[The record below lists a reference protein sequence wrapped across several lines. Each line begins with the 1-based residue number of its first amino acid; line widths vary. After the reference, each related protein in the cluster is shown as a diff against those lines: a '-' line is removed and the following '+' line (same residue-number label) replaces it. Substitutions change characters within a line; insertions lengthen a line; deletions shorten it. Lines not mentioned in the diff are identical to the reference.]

1 MQIKYI
7 VAALA
12 ALAGAQAHAAVISP
26 VGATPDVVVYVTGA
40 SAQKPALESTVATAV
55 CVTPLDVVK
64 LTDGAGTSSKGW
76 YCNGKGSAAGKKV
89 LVLNRTKGGSA
100 AGINQVLSS
109 AVVPVESEAET
120 IDFATCGAPNA
131 SNVSA
136 CTGKTKVESIMALSD
151 VKATEFASGVLMS
164 GAGYLSP
171 SSLTVAAV
179 GLQGFGV
186 VANDNMYKALQEQN
200 IADGRL
206 PATCTVGDA
215 TAACQPTINSADY
228 ASLVSVG
235 GLTKSAADLVPDATT
250 YNAGQIT
257 VCRRVDTSGTQA
269 SSNIFFLNNV
279 CGTKGFGG
287 SAAPAYNS
295 DYSWV
300 IENSE
305 TADVKACVNNAADL
319 RLGVVS
325 LENVPVAGTDTY
337 KFVKID
343 GVSPNY
349 TAAGV
354 ADAKQKVNTRNGSYK
369 FAVESYA
376 MYKGTTLEKAV
387 AKQIADTLKAS
398 TQDLVGVL
406 SLSGSGSTSALYK
419 RGGNNCAPLLK
430 R

>member
-7 VAALA
+7 VAAIAALA
-12 ALAGAQAHAAVISP
+12 AAGAQAAVIDP
-26 VGATPDVVVYVTGA
+26 TGATADVTIYVTGA
-40 SAQKPALESTVATAV
+40 SAQKPALEATVATAV
-55 CVTPLDVVK
+55 CAVPGDVVK
-64 LTDGAGTSSKGW
+64 LSDTSGTGSKGW
-76 YCNGKGSAAGKKV
+76 YCLGKGSALNKKV
-89 LVLNRTKGGSA
+89 LVINRSKGGSA
-100 AGINQVLSS
+100 AGINQVLSN
-109 AVVPVESEAET
+109 ATTEAEAET
-120 IDFATCGAPNA
+120 INLATCGTFNA
-131 SNVSA
+131 TTKTAV
-136 CTGKTKVESIMALSD
+136 CTGKTSIESVMALSD
-151 VKATEFASGVLMS
+151 VKATEFAAGVLGS

-171 SSLTVAAV
+171 SALTVVPV
-179 GLQGFGV
+179 GLQGFGI

-215 TAACQPTINSADY
+215 TSACQPTVNSSDY
-228 ASLVSVG
+228 ASLVSVAG
-235 GLTKSAADLVPDATT
+235 GTKSAADLVPNATT
-250 YNAGQIT
+250 YNAGQI
-257 VCRRVDTSGTQA
+257 VACRRVDTSGTQA

-279 CGTKGFGG
+279 CGSKGYLGAE
-287 SAAPAYNS
+287 SPAYNA

-325 LENVPVAGTDTY
+325 LENVPVAGTDSY

-349 TAAGV
+349 TAAGA

-376 MYKGTTLEKAV
+376 MYKGTTIEKAV

-406 SLSGSGSTSALYK
+406 SLAGTGSTSALYK
-419 RGGNNCAPLLK
+419 RGGNNCAPLIK